1 MEIFDSHGF
10 TACANSHFAKLL
22 TKKMLTLG
30 DSRRRLIFNE
40 PGRFGFVTIID
51 SNLAH
56 LIMFLLAGSRIRSG
70 IIDHRGEFQ

>member
-40 PGRFGFVTIID
+40 PGRFVH